1 MKIMWLCVD
10 GNLPTYI
17 IENNMQREKGA
28 KKIVIIAFRIPR
40 GFWLPTL

>member
-1 MKIMWLCVD
+1 MGLRMKKLMWLYVD

-28 KKIVIIAFRIPR
+28 KK
-40 GFWLPTL
+40 